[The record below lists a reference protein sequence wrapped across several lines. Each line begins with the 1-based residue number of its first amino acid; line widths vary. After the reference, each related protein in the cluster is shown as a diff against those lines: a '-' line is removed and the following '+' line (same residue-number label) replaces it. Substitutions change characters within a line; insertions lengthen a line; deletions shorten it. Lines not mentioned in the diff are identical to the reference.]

1 MNIVGVLAD
10 HGIAEV
16 YLDIEVS
23 INGLRFLGHSWA
35 EHEGISLRVILFVG
49 LPQLGP
55 NEGGF

>member
-35 EHEGISLRVILFVG
+35 EHEGISPRVILFVG
-49 LPQLGP
+49 FP
-55 NEGGF
+55 